1 MWTEFF
7 YVICKKGTSFG
18 LTVEALLNSIGI
30 GVLSGAEPLYRDLL
44 LVSALGGLEGVEC
57 LKVYSSCPSSRA
69 VCDKQKC
76 FCIKNCEL
84 SVTFIYNQ
92 LSSTRLDTLLS
103 PWQIKLFEVAGT
115 IPSLHNKSQAN
126 VRSKL
131 HAVAHVYSIC
141 SSTCVPVQCSSMLR
155 VISPRHHPP
164 VSLKLM
170 CLQS

>member
-1 MWTEFF
+1 MDRVFF
-7 YVICKKGTSFG
+7 MSSAKKARDFG

-84 SVTFIYNQ
+84 GVTFIYNQ
-92 LSSTRLDTLLS
+92 LSSTRLELDLLCS
-103 PWQIKLFEVAGT
+103 LLGRSNYSKWQV
-115 IPSLHNKSQAN
+115 PSQAYITN
-126 VRSKL
+126 
-131 HAVAHVYSIC
+131 
-141 SSTCVPVQCSSMLR
+141 LR
-155 VISPRHHPP
+155 QMSEANC
-164 VSLKLM
+164 M
-170 CLQS
+170 Q